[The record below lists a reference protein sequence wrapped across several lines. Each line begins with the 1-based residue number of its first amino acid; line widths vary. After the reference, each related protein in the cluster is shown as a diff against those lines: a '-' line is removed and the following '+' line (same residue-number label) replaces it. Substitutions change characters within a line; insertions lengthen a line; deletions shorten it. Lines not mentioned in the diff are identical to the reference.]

1 MAALADR
8 RASAGPC
15 PVRPQGEE
23 CSMPGKLPFI
33 VFSDR
38 EGPEDSW
45 TLADFFA
52 EGLTQGML
60 GFVID
65 GVNDETLG
73 PFGEAGIPVDAAE
86 LLANSE
92 IAALGGADTIE
103 EAAPTIAQMFME
115 ELAEEIGELLGPLRA
130 DETREERQT
139 SLFWAGWFS
148 SPDAL
153 ALLAAEVGRIA
164 GEAEDEDE

>member
-1 MAALADR
+1 
-8 RASAGPC
+8 
-15 PVRPQGEE
+15 
-23 CSMPGKLPFI
+23 MPGKIPLI

-73 PFGEAGIPVDAAE
+73 PFGEAGIPVDAADLFANAE
-86 LLANSE
+86 L
-92 IAALGGADTIE
+92 AALGGADIIE
-103 EAAPTIAQMFME
+103 EAAPTIAQMFIE

-153 ALLAAEVGRIA
+153 AILADEVRRIA
-164 GEAEDEDE
+164 DEEDEDDDE